1 MPDTKSVTHFF
12 NLISTTPALQEKL
25 EEAFDQESLEKLILQ
40 LGEDNGYTLSN
51 QEVHQIA
58 VQFNK
63 LTDEQLET
71 VAAGSRPDPG
81 TTHLW

>member
-1 MPDTKSVTHFF
+1 MPDTKSVAHFF

-51 QEVHQIA
+51 QEVRQIA

-63 LTDEQLET
+63 LTDEQLEA
-71 VAAGSRPDPG
+71 VAAGSRPDG
-81 TTHLW
+81 GNVHLW